1 VIAEYLQI
9 PFVSGA
15 GELSIFLASVGASCL
30 GFLWFNAYPA
40 EVFMGDVG
48 ALALGAAL
56 GVSAVITKNEF
67 LLLPTDQKEK
77 VIAGVKEFKP
87 LSESEFRA
95 IWDKVLTPVNVA
107 DVLENII
114 SNIPDEYKP
123 VWNSL
128 NENEKTRLLNQ
139 SALYNLNSTYAIK
152 NFWYTRKELNEA
164 KELQLLYPTTPS
176 ADKLNESATTK
187 TQVDPYMEYISNALS
202 R

>member
-1 VIAEYLQI
+1 MGTAAITAGFTANESHYAKDITKNSDNFIQKIDELI
-9 PFVSGA
+9 EGA
-15 GELSIFLASVGASCL
+15 KKQEAPKDIFENY
-30 GFLWFNAYPA
+30 FNLLN
-40 EVFMGDVG
+40 D
-48 ALALGAAL
+48 
-56 GVSAVITKNEF
+56 STKNEF